1 MIWLYIRSIRKKA
14 GKEAHNGS
22 NRSSVKKQCYII
34 DILPKK
40 VPADSKGSFFDVE
53 AYFLDHNRQYVFQNK
68 FTAIILK
75 LMCYYPIAVF
85 SYDNYRLI
93 RYPSPQT
100 VVDLIAHAKNTL
112 GILFGENTLFLF
124 EKDGLNIS
132 VYNPNHDM
140 QELITSLAQAEGLF
154 WRKSEQ
160 WDYLKPIRLFYSV
173 SPDKLLKNQLRIIL
187 RGESLCR
194 VINRLDVGS
203 LRQ

>member
-1 MIWLYIRSIRKKA
+1 MDQI
-14 GKEAHNGS
+14 EALL
-22 NRSSVKKQCYII
+22 KKQCYII

-53 AYFLDHNRQYVFQNK
+53 AYFSDHNRQYAFQNK

-100 VVDLIAHAKNTL
+100 VV
-112 GILFGENTLFLF
+112 
-124 EKDGLNIS
+124 
-132 VYNPNHDM
+132 V
-140 QELITSLAQAEGLF
+140 
-154 WRKSEQ
+154 
-160 WDYLKPIRLFYSV
+160 
-173 SPDKLLKNQLRIIL
+173 LKNQLRIIL

-194 VINRLDVGS
+194 VINRLDDGYFIFQLFSNFRNCFVLFQTWLIKCVAFPSTFPSILPSALLLLNFSVNLTQLIVVSGS
-203 LRQ
+203 VFTISTILCTSLNSLFAVFIYQ

>member
-1 MIWLYIRSIRKKA
+1 MDQI
-14 GKEAHNGS
+14 EALL
-22 NRSSVKKQCYII
+22 KKQCYII

-53 AYFLDHNRQYVFQNK
+53 AYFSDHNRQYAFQNK

-100 VVDLIAHAKNTL
+100 VVDLIAHTKNTL

-154 WRKSEQ
+154 WWKSEQ
-160 WDYLKPIRLFYSV
+160 
-173 SPDKLLKNQLRIIL
+173 
-187 RGESLCR
+187 
-194 VINRLDVGS
+194 
-203 LRQ
+203 

>member
-1 MIWLYIRSIRKKA
+1 M
-14 GKEAHNGS
+14 
-22 NRSSVKKQCYII
+22 
-34 DILPKK
+34 
-40 VPADSKGSFFDVE
+40 E

-154 WRKSEQ
+154 WRKSEVLFHFFADLVDQ
-160 WDYLKPIRLFYSV
+160 MCCFPFYLSFYS
-173 SPDKLLKNQLRIIL
+173 
-187 RGESLCR
+187 SLCFTP
-194 VINRLDVGS
+194 VKLF
-203 LRQ
+203 RQSHTADRCFRICLYNLHYLVHLS